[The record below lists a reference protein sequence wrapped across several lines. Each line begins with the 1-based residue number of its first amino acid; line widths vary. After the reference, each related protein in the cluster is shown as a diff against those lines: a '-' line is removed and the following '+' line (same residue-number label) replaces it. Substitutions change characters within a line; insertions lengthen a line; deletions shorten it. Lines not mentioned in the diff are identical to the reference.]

1 MQKLGKRLFWCVFLS
16 ALPIAQIIKELG
28 NNYCR
33 NAKKKENS
41 IIKRTYSRKCTELDF
56 RVSE

>member
-28 NNYCR
+28 NKDCR
-33 NAKKKENS
+33 NAKENS
-41 IIKRTYSRKCTELDF
+41 IIKRTYSRKCTKLDF
-56 RVSE
+56 RASE

>member
-28 NNYCR
+28 NNDCR
-33 NAKKKENS
+33 NAKENS
-41 IIKRTYSRKCTELDF
+41 IIKRTYSRKCTKLDF
-56 RVSE
+56 RASE